1 MRLFSLYIAKILV
14 VLLLIMVSALPCY
27 SRTYKEI
34 YNLYEEKFRSPKD
47 FEDKNFKNI
56 ELIRMDLDVAFY
68 KSAEKRIKW
77 QKEKGVKSQFTKDEI
92 EFLEIQSLYK
102 QSIYRSSSK
111 ISNSTKLNR
120 YSFTTKKN
128 NRLDARNQRA

>member
-1 MRLFSLYIAKILV
+1 MKLFSPYIAKILV

-47 FEDKNFKNI
+47 FQDKNFKNLD
-56 ELIRMDLDVAFY
+56 LIRMDLDVAFY

-77 QKEKGVKSQFTKDEI
+77 QKDKGLKSQYI
-92 EFLEIQSLYK
+92 VYLY
-102 QSIYRSSSK
+102 SK
-111 ISNSTKLNR
+111 
-120 YSFTTKKN
+120 
-128 NRLDARNQRA
+128 

>member
-1 MRLFSLYIAKILV
+1 MKLFSPYIAKILV

-47 FEDKNFKNI
+47 FEDKNFKNLD
-56 ELIRMDLDVAFY
+56 LIRMDLDVAFY

-77 QKEKGVKSQFTKDEI
+77 QKDKGLKSQFYKDETEWKKLGI
-92 EFLEIQSLYK
+92 DPKDIQVDTKITVPSLDLSAK
-102 QSIYRSSSK
+102 
-111 ISNSTKLNR
+111 TK
-120 YSFTTKKN
+120 
-128 NRLDARNQRA
+128 